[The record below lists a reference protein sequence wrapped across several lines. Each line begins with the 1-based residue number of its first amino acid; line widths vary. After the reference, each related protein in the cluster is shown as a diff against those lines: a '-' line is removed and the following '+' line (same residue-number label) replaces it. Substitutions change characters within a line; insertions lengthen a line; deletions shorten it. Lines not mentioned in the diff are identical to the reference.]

1 MKDGSDDTGPLSEMD
16 DDDEDGLKPLPV
28 RTWDSDG
35 ASQSQQDE
43 PVWLSEDEYRARL
56 GSLLEEPLSLSEDE
70 YKARLASLLGQ
81 GQVEAWRSEASL
93 LTEDEYKAKLR
104 SVEASPS
111 TAPPSSRSRSR
122 RCPEPGDPGEPASKR
137 QRHGDAAD
145 TDGAKADAHCGPRS
159 YEDCVNFASWQVKA
173 MLRAVGLD
181 AVSEDSL
188 FARKFVLTTDY
199 SGMGCAEMA
208 SDLILD
214 YGIGILDHHPFFPGR
229 KIATPLSPPIVP
241 LLFVC
246 LYCQRA

>member
-16 DDDEDGLKPLPV
+16 DDDGDGLKPLPV

-111 TAPPSSRSRSR
+111 SAPPSSRSRSR

-145 TDGAKADAHCGPRS
+145 TDGAKAGPSS

>member
-1 MKDGSDDTGPLSEMD
+1 MTK
-16 DDDEDGLKPLPV
+16 
-28 RTWDSDG
+28 
-35 ASQSQQDE
+35 
-43 PVWLSEDEYRARL
+43 DEYNAKL
-56 GSLLEEPLSLSEDE
+56 SSL
-70 YKARLASLLGQ
+70 
-81 GQVEAWRSEASL
+81 EAS
-93 LTEDEYKAKLR
+93 A
-104 SVEASPS
+104 S
-111 TAPPSSRSRSR
+111 TAAPSSRIWSR
-122 RCPEPGDPGEPASKR
+122 RCPEPGDPREPASKR

-145 TDGAKADAHCGPRS
+145 TDGAKADAHCGPSS
-159 YEDCVNFASWQVKA
+159 YEDCVNFANWQVKA